1 MCSFISHW
9 LSCTSVFLP
18 GRFLVSRAFPRY
30 THPSGGFHNVVH
42 RDPIHS
48 GGLQGP
54 RPDPTLLEPLRHRL
68 EFSGHAS
75 ESAHRLF
82 RIPLRWHCQVRAL
95 VADVDPR
102 RVRMYYLQTD
112 IVGLDLP
119 RQLTAL
125 FSTHALPLAG
135 RATRSCLC
143 LLRLSFP
150 GGFMLCCPC
159 FLRSRLG
166 PVGENYTISPAG
178 SSRGPFSRTTPPP
191 SSQSPSTGAT
201 LIFGQ

>member
-1 MCSFISHW
+1 MGSFISHG
-9 LSCTSVFLP
+9 LSCTSVFWP
-18 GRFLVSRAFPRY
+18 GRFLVSRAF
-30 THPSGGFHNVVH
+30 SGFQNVVH

-68 EFSGHAS
+68 EFSGHAP
-75 ESAHRLF
+75 ESPHRLF

-119 RQLTAL
+119 RPLTAL

-150 GGFMLCCPC
+150 GGFHAMLSLLFEIAARPGRRKLHNLPSGVEPWS
-159 FLRSRLG
+159 FFKDNAATIFTIAKHRSHADLRA
-166 PVGENYTISPAG
+166 VTHH
-178 SSRGPFSRTTPPP
+178 
-191 SSQSPSTGAT
+191 
-201 LIFGQ
+201 